1 MSGKK
6 LLGVN
11 VMILKNRRKIWRK
24 YWRFRFKIQLTMQKK
39 VIITLVFD
47 KISFLSPKIGKKT
60 KNRNHNFSPWVARHF
75 LLFSKVSFRLI
86 GAYLKIP
93 SAGGKGFFLTEK
105 SILLFCLAK
114 PYAKLDHCWDLP
126 SHVHTYIHTSPSV
139 LCMLFEIDL
148 FYFTEAAFGNKPF
161 KQL

>member
-126 SHVHTYIHTSPSV
+126 SQPTYIHHLAFYACCSKLTFSTS
-139 LCMLFEIDL
+139 
-148 FYFTEAAFGNKPF
+148 TEAAFGNKPF